1 MKVIKAHN
9 LEVEP
14 FDESKIFKAVCEDV
28 ARFGLSLSE
37 YEMNQIVLNVVEK
50 LRNIDMECIWSS
62 TIRDMVVSEM
72 LSRGVMCAEKC
83 ATIGISLAK
92 VLDIFEQSDESATD
106 NANLPK
112 ASHEAQ
118 HKHIADYITRQIF
131 YRTGPK
137 DAVRAHIRGDI
148 HVHDLDY
155 PTRIFCFDTDL
166 RTIFYKGLVPDG
178 TGAQYPTAAPAKHPA
193 VAVLHA
199 AKALGCSQ
207 SECAGG
213 QGFAYFNIFI
223 APYLR
228 GLSEDEIEQL
238 AQMFIYEM
246 GQMMVARGGQAVFSS
261 IQIWPDVPAVW
272 ADRPVVW
279 QGKVDESLRYGDLA
293 SEVQAFGK
301 ALLEVY
307 LQGDARGRPF
317 SFPKPEI
324 VITPQYWTDPKYK
337 EFYDLALKCSLKY
350 GTPYYEVITRLN
362 TVECYQCC
370 AYNFVDDSP
379 SQRKLNFDGDHFNN
393 LGSIQV
399 VTINLPRVAYR
410 MGNYNAQKLV
420 DILDTLL
427 QKIFAV
433 FEWKRQMISR
443 AAFPYLSQN
452 INGASL
458 ANLNELSF
466 IIGIVGLNEYVEY
479 LTGKMLHEDDE
490 GIGLKT
496 LSTLNLMIGKYAHA
510 YGMKVALARTPAE
523 TTAGRFASLDQ
534 KYYPESMRVLK
545 GNAIKYYTNGAMV
558 PDQAN
563 VSLNTKIEVE
573 SKYFSILQSNIFH
586 IFSSW
591 ISPFINLDDIIT
603 EENVAKLRDLVDR
616 LITRGITYFAVTR
629 DLTICNECDHV
640 MGILVDR
647 CVACG
652 SNNIEGFSRITGY
665 VQAISGWNAAKLE
678 ELKDRRRYTIINLSS
693 PIEQINI

>member
-1 MKVIKAHN
+1 MKVIKAHS

-14 FDESKIFKAVCEDV
+14 FDESKIFKAVREDV

-118 HKHIADYITRQIF
+118 HKHIADYITKQIF

-137 DAVRAHIRGDI
+137 DAVRSHLRGDI

-166 RTIFYKGLVPDG
+166 RCIFYRGLLPDG
-178 TGAQYPTAAPAKHPA
+178 TGTQYPTAAPAKHPT

-279 QGKVDESLRYGDLA
+279 HGKIDENLHYGDFA
-293 SEVQAFGK
+293 KEAQAFGK
-301 ALLEVY
+301 ALLRVY

-324 VITPQYWTDPKYK
+324 VITPHYWTDLKYK

-362 TVECYQCC
+362 SVECYQCC
-370 AYNFVDDSP
+370 AYNFVDDKP
-379 SQRKLNFDGDHFNN
+379 SQNKLCFNKDHFNN

-399 VTINLPRVAYR
+399 MTINLPRVAYR
-410 MGNYNAQKLV
+410 MRNFHPQKLK
-420 DILDTLL
+420 DILDELL
-427 QKIFAV
+427 QNIFDV
-433 FEWKRQMISR
+433 FEWKRNIIKNST
-443 AAFPYLSQN
+443 FPYLTQN

-458 ANLNELSF
+458 ANIDDLSF

-479 LTGKMLHEDDE
+479 LTGRPLHEDIDE
-490 GIGLKT
+490 IGLKT
-496 LSTLNLMIGKYAHA
+496 LSMLNLMIGRYANAH
-510 YGMKVALARTPAE
+510 GMKVALARTPAE
-523 TTAGRFASLDQ
+523 TTSGRFAHLDQ
-534 KYYPESMRVLK
+534 KYYPESTRVLK
-545 GNAIKYYTNGAMV
+545 GNAVKYYTNGAMV
-558 PDQAN
+558 PDQYA
-563 VSLNTKIEVE
+563 VPLDKKIEVE
-573 SKYFSILQSNIFH
+573 SKYFKILQSNIFH
-586 IFSSW
+586 IFTSW
-591 ISPFINLDDIIT
+591 ISPFVNIDDVIT
-603 EENVAKLRDLVDR
+603 EENVARLRDLIDR
-616 LITRGITYFAVTR
+616 SIGRGISYFAVTR
-629 DLTICNECDHV
+629 DLTICNQCNHV
-640 MGILVDR
+640 AGALVDKCAR
-647 CVACG
+647 CG
-652 SNNIEGFSRITGY
+652 SNDVEGFSRITGY